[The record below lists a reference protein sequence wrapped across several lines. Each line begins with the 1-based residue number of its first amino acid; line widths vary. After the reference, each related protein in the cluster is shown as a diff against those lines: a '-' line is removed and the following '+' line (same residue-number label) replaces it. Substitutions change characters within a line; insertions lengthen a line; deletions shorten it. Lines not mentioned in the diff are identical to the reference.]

1 MAADEYVAHLQE
13 RYSDQLLSPKINFNS
28 GKTVVGFEEYS
39 NLAIHLAILYKTEKQ
54 KQLKT
59 TFNELFSL
67 IQGSIGATLFDEA
80 TPAMSKDATVERL
93 FGTINYKYNSNI
105 NENGKEIRQE
115 GSNVVADN
123 NQISAER
130 RRGFDSRTQ
139 RSKQSKSGS
148 RTRDNRRGTDKHA
161 DKGEVDDTRL
171 SRRVV

>member
-13 RYSDQLLSPKINFNS
+13 RYSDQLLSPKIDFNS
-28 GKTVVGFEEYS
+28 SKTVVGFEEYS

-67 IQGSIGATLFDEA
+67 IQGGIGATLFDEA

-130 RRGFDSRTQ
+130 RREFDSRTQ

-171 SRRVV
+171 SRRVA